1 MLAIL
6 CLYLWKIIDQV
17 WSLSQLGQYLRT
29 TYDAETEVRAF
40 HGIKQAVVSTLL
52 IAEPWLRK
60 AFRQL
65 FQADNNQT
73 LYQCQHCFQL
83 LSMEL
88 LLNESFHAVV
98 VEVNGQ
104 PSFSG
109 LSDVTAML
117 PAMHC
122 TVFIMLC

>member
-73 LYQCQHCFQL
+73 LYQ
-83 LSMEL
+83 
-88 LLNESFHAVV
+88 
-98 VEVNGQ
+98 
-104 PSFSG
+104 
-109 LSDVTAML
+109 
-117 PAMHC
+117 
-122 TVFIMLC
+122 